1 MLSTVKRPLAALPWR
16 TSTLSPTILP
26 LRRQMRTPR
35 GQVPARYAAALA
47 QVRTGGGGG
56 GAAGDGAGKAGK
68 GKGKDGLKGAR
79 QPSPRDL
86 VAHLNEYVIGQ
97 ERAKKVLAVAVYNH
111 YARLQ
116 QLVEQDER
124 AKTKPR
130 ASSLG
135 VPLPFQT
142 AGWTPVEPD
151 ALTPDERK
159 RVDAFS
165 QSTLFSAPRAADI
178 KPKPRNRK
186 GPSREEAKE
195 SAAAAAGEDAP
206 RKGSSRDEAKESGAG
221 AVGDDASSEASKGA
235 VAPSPASDSSTAT
248 RYFRTPAG
256 ELAFFQVQVADP
268 DDAAAKDPT
277 LYNRA
282 PEIYVVDDKA
292 PSSPST
298 ASDRPPV
305 NESSPNPSDI
315 LTDFLGQVG
324 GSLRTPRPSSIAHAQ
339 PPLFEK
345 SNVLLLGP
353 TGVGKS
359 LLARTLARAL
369 DVPFVSVEATSMTS
383 AGYVGEDV
391 ENCVARL
398 VEAADGDVERAGRGI
413 VFIDEIDK
421 ISSAGGA
428 SRDVGGEGVQQ
439 ALLKML
445 EGTVVNVSEH
455 GYSGGG
461 GGGGGGMFGAFGRR
475 GGSRDSTLVDTTN
488 VLFIVAGAFVGLEKI
503 IQARLSKGSMG
514 FTARIAPSPAS
525 TSSSTSS
532 SRVAPFS
539 PHHPSTFSTR
549 AGAGANDSPQPDL
562 SRLLDQC
569 EPADLISF
577 GLIPEL
583 IGRLPITA
591 ALRSLTEKDLM
602 RVLTEPKN
610 ALVKQYTEL
619 FSASGV
625 ELRFTS
631 PALRAVAAQ
640 AVQKQTGA
648 RGLRRILED
657 VLLDSMFDAPQS
669 SIRYVLVTKPV
680 VAAGE
685 PAHYYSRGQKHVFET
700 DFAAEEDDAGDGTG
714 EGAGHGQKERV
725 GALEEGEKQKRA
737 GKRKAVA

>member
-1 MLSTVKRPLAALPWR
+1 MLAVLRHPLSSVPRRAPAL
-16 TSTLSPTILP
+16 LP
-26 LRRQMRTPR
+26 LRRFIRTPR
-35 GQVPARYAAALA
+35 GQLPPRYATALEQA
-47 QVRTGGGGG
+47 RTGGGGG
-56 GAAGDGAGKAGK
+56 GGGAVGGVAGPGT
-68 GKGKDGLKGAR
+68 GKDGLTGVR
-79 QPSPRDL
+79 NPSPRDL
-86 VAHLNEYVIGQ
+86 VTHLNEYVVGQ

-116 QLVEQDER
+116 QLLAQDEASA
-124 AKTKPR
+124 AKKPR
-130 ASSLG
+130 TTSLG
-135 VPLPFQT
+135 IPLPFQAT
-142 AGWTPVEPD
+142 GWTPVEPS
-151 ALTPDERK
+151 ALTPEERK
-159 RVDAFS
+159 RVDTYFA
-165 QSTLFSAPRAADI
+165 QNGATPGPQIAEV
-178 KPKPRNRK
+178 KPKPRGRK
-186 GPSREEAKE
+186 GP
-195 SAAAAAGEDAP
+195 
-206 RKGSSRDEAKESGAG
+206 SRDEAKEDVEASEDGPG
-221 AVGDDASSEASKGA
+221 EGKDASVLA
-235 VAPSPASDSSTAT
+235 DSSTTT
-248 RYFRTPAG
+248 RYFRTPSG
-256 ELAFFQVQVADP
+256 ELAFFQIQAYDADE
-268 DDAAAKDPT
+268 ARAKDPT
-277 LYNRA
+277 LYNRV
-282 PEIYVVDDKA
+282 PEVYVVDEKPA
-292 PSSPST
+292 PSSSPSSSP
-298 ASDRPPV
+298 AAPDRPPV
-305 NESSPNPSDI
+305 NDASPSPADI

-324 GSLRTPRPSSIAHAQ
+324 GTPRPARPSPLSHAP

-421 ISSAGGA
+421 ISSAGGV

-461 GGGGGGMFGAFGRR
+461 GGGGPFGGFGRR
-475 GGSRDSTLVDTTN
+475 GPPRESTLVDTTN

-514 FTARIAPSPAS
+514 FTARIAPQPAASPTSASASPA
-525 TSSSTSS
+525 
-532 SRVAPFS
+532 APFS
-539 PHHPSTFSTR
+539 PNHPSTFLG
-549 AGAGANDSPQPDL
+549 AGAGVAGPSADKPDL
-562 SRLLDQC
+562 SHLLDQC

-591 ALRSLTEKDLM
+591 ALRSLTEKDLL

-610 ALVKQYTEL
+610 ALVKQYAEL

-625 ELRFTS
+625 ELRFTT
-631 PALRAVAAQ
+631 PALHAIAKQ

-648 RGLRRILED
+648 RGLRRIMED
-657 VLLDSMFDAPQS
+657 VLLDAMFEAPQS
-669 SIRYVLVTKPV
+669 SIRYVLVTAPV
-680 VAAGE
+680 ITARE
-685 PAHYYSRGQKHVFET
+685 PAHYYSRGQKHVFEG
-700 DFAAEEDDAGDGTG
+700 DFAAEEDD
-714 EGAGHGQKERV
+714 EGGAAKGKGKGKEV
-725 GALEEGEKQKRA
+725 EGKEAHAEEGEKPKKSR
-737 GKRKAVA
+737 RKAVA

>member
-1 MLSTVKRPLAALPWR
+1 MLAPLRRPPLGLARQAALAC
-16 TSTLSPTILP
+16 SPALLP
-26 LRRQMRTPR
+26 LRRLIRTPR
-35 GQVPARYAAALA
+35 GQLPARYATALEHA
-47 QVRTGGGGG
+47 RTGGGG
-56 GAAGDGAGKAGK
+56 GAAGTAGAGAGAR
-68 GKGKDGLKGAR
+68 KGKDGLKGVR
-79 QPSPRDL
+79 NPSPRDL
-86 VAHLNEYVIGQ
+86 VTHLNEYVVGQ

-116 QLVEQDER
+116 QLAARDEADT
-124 AKTKPR
+124 AKKSQTT
-130 ASSLG
+130 SLG
-135 VPLPFQT
+135 IPLALPNFKT
-142 AGWTPVEPD
+142 TGWTPIEPA

-159 RVDAFS
+159 RVDLYFA
-165 QSTLFSAPRAADI
+165 QNGATPGPQIADV
-178 KPKPRNRK
+178 KPKPRGRK
-186 GPSREEAKE
+186 GPSRNEENE
-195 SAAAAAGEDAP
+195 GAAAG
-206 RKGSSRDEAKESGAG
+206 
-221 AVGDDASSEASKGA
+221 GDD
-235 VAPSPASDSSTAT
+235 VAATLPLPEDSSTVT
-248 RYFRTPAG
+248 RYFRTPSG
-256 ELAFFQVQVADP
+256 ELAFFQIQSYDADE
-268 DDAAAKDPT
+268 ARAKDPT
-277 LYNRA
+277 LYNRVPEVYLSDAKAA
-282 PEIYVVDDKA
+282 P
-292 PSSPST
+292 PSLPPS

-305 NESSPNPSDI
+305 NEPSPSPADIDI

-324 GSLRTPRPSSIAHAQ
+324 GTPRRPRPSPLSHAQ

-428 SRDVGGEGVQQ
+428 TRDVGGEGVQQ

-455 GYSGGG
+455 GYSGGSGSNAFG
-461 GGGGGGMFGAFGRR
+461 GFGRR
-475 GGSRDSTLVDTTN
+475 GPTRESTLVDTTN

-514 FTARIAPSPAS
+514 FTARIAPQPASSPAS
-525 TSSSTSS
+525 PSASPA
-532 SRVAPFS
+532 VPFS
-539 PHHPSTFSTR
+539 PHDPSTFLGAA
-549 AGAGANDSPQPDL
+549 AGAGISALGGKQPDL
-562 SRLLDQC
+562 SHLLDQC

-591 ALRSLTEKDLM
+591 ALRSLTEKDLL

-625 ELRFTS
+625 ELRFTGA
-631 PALRAVAAQ
+631 ALRAIAGQ

-648 RGLRRILED
+648 RGLRRIMED
-657 VLLDSMFDAPQS
+657 VLLDPMFEAPQS
-669 SIRYVLVTKPV
+669 SIRYVLVTAPV
-680 VAAGE
+680 ITARA
-685 PAHYYSRGQKHVFET
+685 PAHYYSRGQKHVFEG
-700 DFAAEEDDAGDGTG
+700 DFAAEEH
-714 EGAGHGQKERV
+714 EGAAGGRE
-725 GALEEGEKQKRA
+725 GATGTRA
-737 GKRKAVA
+737 GKGRDADGGQTAGGDREEKPKRSRRKSVA

>member
-16 TSTLSPTILP
+16 TSTLSPALLP

-56 GAAGDGAGKAGK
+56 SSVGDGAGKAGK

-79 QPSPRDL
+79 NPSPRDL

-124 AKTKPR
+124 ANIKPR
-130 ASSLG
+130 TSSLG

-206 RKGSSRDEAKESGAG
+206 
-221 AVGDDASSEASKGA
+221 SEASKEP
-235 VAPSPASDSSTAT
+235 VVPSPASDSSTAT

-277 LYNRA
+277 LYDRNRV
-282 PEIYVVDDKA
+282 PEIYVVDDQSP
-292 PSSPST
+292 PSPSTASARSPVDDKSPST

-324 GSLRTPRPSSIAHAQ
+324 GSLRTPRPSAIAHAQ

-421 ISSAGGA
+421 ISAAGGA

-461 GGGGGGMFGAFGRR
+461 GGGGGMFGAFGRR
-475 GGSRDSTLVDTTN
+475 AGSRESTLVDTTN

-525 TSSSTSS
+525 TSSPTSS
-532 SRVAPFS
+532 SPSAPFS
-539 PHHPSTFSTR
+539 PHHPSTFSSTKTGTS
-549 AGAGANDSPQPDL
+549 AADPQQQDL

-610 ALVKQYTEL
+610 ALVKQYGEL

-700 DFAAEEDDAGDGTG
+700 DFAAEEDGASEGAG

-725 GALEEGEKQKRA
+725 GVVEEGEKQKRG